1 VARRVTTYNKGD
13 AAMKYGIFSLVLGMT
28 LAISLTGCSSAKK
41 ADAPAAAAPAAK
53 EAAAPTAN
61 KTAPKAKAA
70 AVASTAAGDIVC
82 EYSDIKRELKV
93 IQNPDGCKT
102 EYTKDGATQEVASGA
117 VGSNFCGEVAN
128 RIKGNLEAAG
138 YKCR

>member
-13 AAMKYGIFSLVLGMT
+13 TAMKYGIFSLILGMA

-41 ADAPAAAAPAAK
+41 ADAPAAAPAVK
-53 EAAAPTAN
+53 EAAAPVAD
-61 KTAPKAKAA
+61 KAA
-70 AVASTAAGDIVC
+70 KSTPVASTAAGDIVC

-93 IQNPDGCKT
+93 VQNPDGCKT
-102 EYTKDGATQEVASGA
+102 EYTKDGTTQEVATGA